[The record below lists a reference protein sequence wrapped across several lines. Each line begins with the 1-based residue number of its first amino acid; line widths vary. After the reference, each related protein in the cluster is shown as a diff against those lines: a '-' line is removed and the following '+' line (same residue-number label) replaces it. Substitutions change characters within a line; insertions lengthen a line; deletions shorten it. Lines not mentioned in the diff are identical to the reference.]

1 MEKVK
6 KSSKYLTAPFVLRY
20 CIHALSILE
29 RMAQMHSVP
38 CFASG
43 LCAFHCLVS
52 FLNFVHLDTVVLHDT
67 GVHLTTVGGFNL
79 QEDASWRLLR
89 SSAAAATTL
98 LAEFGRE
105 LRSKIAKLQEGEM
118 STLSAILH
126 YDSSRFPL
134 LTQFSTKELQL
145 SATSECSPVWNELRT
160 PLRSTMQLRGDSRS
174 CIVFKIMQGTHR
186 FSDIVLKCMGLYFC
200 PQCRAS
206 SVKSFSGFSAS
217 RCRKVFCLWI

>member
-1 MEKVK
+1 MRETNTF
-6 KSSKYLTAPFVLRY
+6 LFVLLGDSGKGEKKKLQISNGPLCAQILHP
-20 CIHALSILE
+20 CIVHPGENGADAFCALFCIW
-29 RMAQMHSVP
+29 AWQH
-38 CFASG
+38 
-43 LCAFHCLVS
+43 CAFHCLVS

-145 SATSECSPVWNELRT
+145 SATSKCIQCETSSRQ
-160 PLRSTMQLRGDSRS
+160 LRSTILLRGDSRS
-174 CIVFKIMQGTHR
+174 CIAFKIMQGTL
-186 FSDIVLKCMGLYFC
+186 I
-200 PQCRAS
+200 P
-206 SVKSFSGFSAS
+206 
-217 RCRKVFCLWI
+217 

>member
-1 MEKVK
+1 MEEVK
-6 KSSKYLTAPFVLRY
+6 KRSCKYLTALSVLRY
-20 CIHALSILE
+20 CIHALSSLE

-43 LCAFHCLVS
+43 QWAWQLCAFHCLVS
-52 FLNFVHLDTVVLHDT
+52 FLNFVHLDTGVVHLDTVFVLDT

-134 LTQFSTKELQL
+134 LTQFSAKELQL
-145 SATSECSPVWNELRT
+145 SATSECSPVWNEPRT
-160 PLRSTMQLRGDSRS
+160 PPLRSTMLLRGDSRS
-174 CIVFKIMQGTHR
+174 CIAFKIMQGTL
-186 FSDIVLKCMGLYFC
+186 I
-200 PQCRAS
+200 P
-206 SVKSFSGFSAS
+206 
-217 RCRKVFCLWI
+217 

>member
-1 MEKVK
+1 MHCPSWREWRRCILCLVLHLGNGHGSFVHFTVWSV
-6 KSSKYLTAPFVLRY
+6 SSKLCILILGLYILILLFVY
-20 CIHALSILE
+20 
-29 RMAQMHSVP
+29 
-38 CFASG
+38 
-43 LCAFHCLVS
+43 
-52 FLNFVHLDTVVLHDT
+52 DT

-134 LTQFSTKELQL
+134 LTQFSAKELQL
-145 SATSECSPVWNELRT
+145 SATSECTQCETSFGHHCTEEYNAAQCW
-160 PLRSTMQLRGDSRS
+160 
-174 CIVFKIMQGTHR
+174 FKKLHC
-186 FSDIVLKCMGLYFC
+186 F
-200 PQCRAS
+200 
-206 SVKSFSGFSAS
+206 
-217 RCRKVFCLWI
+217 